1 MSVKSG
7 FHNECEETAS
17 VDELRAIQTE
27 RLRAVV
33 RHVYDHNTTQR
44 ARFREAGVTPGD
56 IRDLSDLRRIPT
68 MDKVLFGT
76 SYPLGLSCVDKK
88 YVVQMHMSSGSTG
101 KPVVMPY
108 TQGDLEQWTLCMA
121 RCLRMA
127 GTEPGDVIQI
137 TPSFGLFNGGF
148 GFYHG
153 AEALGLFVLPTGA
166 GNTQRQIRLA
176 KDFGTRVI
184 TGVVSYGIRLMEV
197 LQELGEDLPD
207 LEIGIF
213 GAETFSDSMKKRIAE
228 GLGIEVFDIYGLTE
242 SGGVGLG
249 MDCPAHD
256 GLHLWEDQYI
266 VEIVNP
272 KTGEPVTDGESGE
285 LVITSLTREALP
297 VIRFRTGD
305 LTRIVSRGRCAC
317 GRTHVRIAPLTGRT
331 DDMLIVKGMNFFP
344 REVEEILMEIPG
356 VGSNYQII
364 VEEIDG
370 IKDLQIHVE
379 AAPQITSGMIGKK
392 LQDALCFLPKCEVY
406 PVGQLPRQEGKAKR
420 VFYKRVE
427 DPPR

>member
-7 FHNECEETAS
+7 FHNACEETAS

-68 MDKVLFGT
+68 MDKALFGT

-184 TGVVSYGIRLMEV
+184 TAVVSYGIRLMEV

-392 LQDALCFLPKCEVY
+392 LQDALCFLPKCEVH